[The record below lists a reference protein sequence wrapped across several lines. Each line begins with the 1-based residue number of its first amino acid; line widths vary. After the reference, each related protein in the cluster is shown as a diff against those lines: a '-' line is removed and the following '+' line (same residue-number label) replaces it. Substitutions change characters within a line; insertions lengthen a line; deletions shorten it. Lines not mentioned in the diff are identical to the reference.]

1 MKVPARL
8 VALCITVCLCL
19 PAAAQ
24 QYIVTN
30 DNASGSTNSATV
42 LKVSNTG
49 QVKVLQTYPTGGPAA
64 GGAFFAL
71 TGVATAHV
79 GTNTCVF
86 VSNGGNS
93 TIAAFTLSTTTGVL
107 TAVAGS
113 PFSYGV
119 TGAQTS
125 GIGLAVAANKFL
137 YAGNSISVSISAI
150 RISSACALKGLKTY
164 TVAGPPDGLKV
175 TPNGKYLIAAYLGQV
190 DSFQINPT
198 SGALTET
205 GPLAAQGT
213 SAGVE
218 ISCDS
223 STAYFGDAGTDI
235 QIEAYS
241 ISSSGQLALLNN
253 FTDSHGV
260 NSNGVQL
267 SPDGSTLYVSNTMS
281 AQVTALTTSPGGGL
295 SFANIVTV
303 NGSPTF
309 LLNLAF
315 GRSGKNLFLS
325 EVASE
330 EEVGSFAA
338 SGATL
343 TEVTGSPFNVINN
356 GADAG
361 SFITIPGKVCQ

>member
-1 MKVPARL
+1 MKSPARL
-8 VALCITVCLCL
+8 IALLILAV

-42 LKVSNTG
+42 LKVSNAG
-49 QVKVLQTYPTGGPAA
+49 QVKVLQTYSTGGPAA

-150 RISSACALKGLKTY
+150 RINSSCALRGLKTY
-164 TVAGPPDGLKV
+164 SVAGPPDGLRV

-198 SGALTET
+198 SGALTEI
-205 GPLAAQGT
+205 GPLVSQGT

-223 STAYFGDAGTDI
+223 TTAYFGDAGTDI
-235 QIEAYS
+235 QVEVYS
-241 ISSSGQLALLNN
+241 IGSTGQLSLLNN

-260 NSNGVQL
+260 NSNGLVL

-281 AQVTALTTSPGGGL
+281 NQVTALTTSTGGGL
-295 SFANIVTV
+295 SFGNIVSV

-309 LLNLAF
+309 VLNVAF
-315 GRSGKNLFLS
+315 GKSGKNLFLS
-325 EVASE
+325 EQASE
-330 EEVGSFAA
+330 EAMGSFAA
-338 SGATL
+338 NGTSL

-361 SFITIPGKVCQ
+361 SFATIPGKVCQ